1 MAGIHSKA
9 TQKRMPCLN
18 RSTSFCP
25 ILREKAISFCPILRE
40 KAMRAA
46 SEYPK
51 IIAERWRSSVAACE
65 REYLRL
71 TPNEDGTA
79 TLAVCRHEAPASAEE
94 FVNENGEVHLPDS
107 TAGKPVAGI
116 EDDWIVGGELACHG
130 SRWTYRA
137 TEITSAIDWVRLNGW
152 VPTNYIVAEILQ
164 AALVSAH
171 LVKSAGAPPALSPN

>member
-1 MAGIHSKA
+1 M
-9 TQKRMPCLN
+9 
-18 RSTSFCP
+18 
-25 ILREKAISFCPILRE
+25 RE
-40 KAMRAA
+40 A

-51 IIAERWRSSVAACE
+51 IIAERWRFSVSACE

-79 TLAVCRHEAPASAEE
+79 TLAVCRYEALASAEE
-94 FVNENGEVHLPDS
+94 FVNEKGEVHLPDS
-107 TAGKPVAGI
+107 IAGKTVVGI

-137 TEITSAIDWVRLNGW
+137 TEISSAIDWVRLNGW

-164 AALVSAH
+164 AAFVSAH
-171 LVKSAGAPPALSPN
+171 LVKSAGAPPPYPRTELDCAV